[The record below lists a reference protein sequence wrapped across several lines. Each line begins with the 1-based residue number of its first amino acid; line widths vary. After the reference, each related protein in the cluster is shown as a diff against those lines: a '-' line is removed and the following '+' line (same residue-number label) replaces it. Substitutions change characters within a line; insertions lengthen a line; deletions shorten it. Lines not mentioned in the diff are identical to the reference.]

1 MRYKFVI
8 KRYQTGFMQGE
19 FKDGTKLREMAL
31 QLEKRMFQ
39 ECKFTNTEY
48 ELHSVFKIEGKTET
62 FIYELPKSVFS

>member
-1 MRYKFVI
+1 ME
-8 KRYQTGFMQGE
+8 GE
-19 FKDGTKLREMAL
+19 FKDGTKLKEMAL

-39 ECKFTNTEY
+39 ECEFTNTRY